1 MNKCL
6 DSVSLHRGYERHEKS
21 EDAWSGTL
29 AVPPNGCTL
38 RMSRRRH
45 PWQPGEIT
53 VQRNVG
59 ECGGAAM
66 CGTCHVLVDEP
77 WGPQLPAMQR
87 NEDELLD
94 CTAAPREPCSRLSC
108 QLRMTDALDGLS
120 LTMPERQV

>member
-59 ECGGAAM
+59 ECGGAQEAGNALALIVAM
-66 CGTCHVLVDEP
+66 LNDEP
-77 WGPQLPAMQR
+77 ATWHEMPVCAR
-87 NEDELLD
+87 CEL
-94 CTAAPREPCSRLSC
+94 AVAF
-108 QLRMTDALDGLS
+108 
-120 LTMPERQV
+120 